1 MQPQMKLLIGYQTL
15 INLLYV
21 VKESTKDINNK
32 WMSSHS
38 IYEYSNNC
46 RVSIAIFV
54 HNNLFFISCLW
65 CTGRVSLGLVD
76 KILVKV

>member
-32 WMSSHS
+32 
-38 IYEYSNNC
+38 
-46 RVSIAIFV
+46 
-54 HNNLFFISCLW
+54 
-65 CTGRVSLGLVD
+65 
-76 KILVKV
+76 